1 MKSEEKME
9 MIRTAGPVEAEMIR
23 EILQN
28 NGIESSL
35 QGELAAATLP
45 ATGDL
50 DEVRI
55 WVKAKDASV
64 ARDLVDAYFTP
75 VGKDELQEGE
85 RTLGVEDPTKPGGF
99 TR

>member
-1 MKSEEKME
+1 MKNEEKLE
-9 MIRTAGPVEAEMIR
+9 MIRTAGPMEAEMIR

-28 NGIESSL
+28 NGIEATL

-45 ATGDL
+45 ATSGL

-55 WVKAKDASV
+55 WVKEQDAAV

-75 VGKDELQEGE
+75 VGKQELQERE
-85 RTLGVEDPTKPGGF
+85 RTLGVEDPSKPGGF